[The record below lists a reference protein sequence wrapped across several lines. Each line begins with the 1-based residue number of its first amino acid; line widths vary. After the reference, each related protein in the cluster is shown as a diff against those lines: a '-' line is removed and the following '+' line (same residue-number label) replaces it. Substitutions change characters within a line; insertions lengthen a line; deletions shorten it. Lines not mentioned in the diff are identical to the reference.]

1 MSSDWPQARGPRSAS
16 DHHQGWEKQGDYQA
30 RSQPNKAAHPV
41 SVRERGLSSP
51 LLGRRGLRP
60 YSGGRASRGDSLDA
74 AFASFGYGSRTRS
87 QHRQPSTGDAGDGG
101 DGDPAGGDGGGL
113 PPLAVGINLIKCAV
127 GAGSFS
133 LPQAFASGGV
143 WVTFVLTFVLGA
155 LAAYTVSLLATAELQ
170 YRAMQPRG
178 AMPLTYPQ
186 LAKVAFGRLGTP
198 AMIVCL
204 FGVVVT
210 SLGVCAVY
218 IDFICGAVVDM
229 TRLPAPTVVGPSAAT
244 DPCLQPPQQGAA
256 RFSIY
261 EVALAT
267 SPLVVGLALL
277 RSFKYLVYTSILG
290 DVAVLTGLVG
300 TIVFGVIFMNE
311 DGKQPLNPAQ
321 QPFVNDWAKLPQ
333 SMGSVAFLF
342 LIHVVILPIAQSLGS
357 PDPVDGDGG
366 SGSGGGGLLPV
377 QQYGDQRGQQQQQ
390 QQHAGPDQ
398 IARERALATG
408 KRFSKVAWTSYAVI
422 AVMNAF
428 FGAACYCIFGEATA
442 GNVLTNLQEAHH
454 LPWVVDLIQ
463 ILLCVDLLFTLPMV
477 LAAGREIV
485 ERAALDTDFGSR
497 HEALTRNAVRI
508 ILVGL
513 VYGVACGIPNFGQLL
528 GLVGAFI
535 VLDIFHRG
543 GCLEFCLPYP
553 PDLGFV
559 ISLE

>member
-1 MSSDWPQARGPRSAS
+1 MVFPR
-16 DHHQGWEKQGDYQA
+16 
-30 RSQPNKAAHPV
+30 RV
-41 SVRERGLSSP
+41 LREHGQRQSK
-51 LLGRRGLRP
+51 GRN
-60 YSGGRASRGDSLDA
+60 
-74 AFASFGYGSRTRS
+74 
-87 QHRQPSTGDAGDGG
+87 QKHRQPSTGDAGDGG

-178 AMPLTYPQ
+178 TMPLTYPQ

-198 AMIVCL
+198 AMIICL

-244 DPCLQPPQQGAA
+244 DPCLQPQQQGD
-256 RFSIY
+256 
-261 EVALAT
+261 
-267 SPLVVGLALL
+267 LVNREAGGALL

-333 SMGSVAFLF
+333 SMGSVAF
-342 LIHVVILPIAQSLGS
+342 
-357 PDPVDGDGG
+357 
-366 SGSGGGGLLPV
+366 
-377 QQYGDQRGQQQQQ
+377 
-390 QQHAGPDQ
+390 
-398 IARERALATG
+398 
-408 KRFSKVAWTSYAVI
+408 
-422 AVMNAF
+422 
-428 FGAACYCIFGEATA
+428 
-442 GNVLTNLQEAHH
+442 
-454 LPWVVDLIQ
+454 
-463 ILLCVDLLFTLPMV
+463 
-477 LAAGREIV
+477 
-485 ERAALDTDFGSR
+485 
-497 HEALTRNAVRI
+497 
-508 ILVGL
+508 
-513 VYGVACGIPNFGQLL
+513 
-528 GLVGAFI
+528 
-535 VLDIFHRG
+535 
-543 GCLEFCLPYP
+543 
-553 PDLGFV
+553 
-559 ISLE
+559 